1 MSQLV
6 ILVIA
11 AAAIMLALLLAYLPM
26 RILLAQMAKK
36 IAAPIRDFIQRQR
49 DRRTAARETPER
61 RKPAESVPP
70 RVLRQPR
77 REQGRDRR
85 DAPEPASPKS

>member
-6 ILVIA
+6 VLVIA

-49 DRRTAARETPER
+49 DRRAAARETPER
-61 RKPAESVPP
+61 RKPAKSVAS
-70 RVLRQPR
+70 RVVRQPR

-85 DAPEPASPKS
+85 DAPEPAAPKG

>member
-49 DRRTAARETPER
+49 DRRTADRETPER

-70 RVLRQPR
+70 RVVRQPR
-77 REQGRDRR
+77 REQGGDRR
-85 DAPEPASPKS
+85 DAPEPSAPKS